1 MKNAQVSKDRE
12 FLTSGPTLQKMQDE
26 LGLGWVSKRSTC
38 RLLSPNSLLRVFAGR
53 AVVSLQVR
61 KGS

>member
-1 MKNAQVSKDRE
+1 
-12 FLTSGPTLQKMQDE
+12 MQDE

-38 RLLSPNSLLRVFAGR
+38 RLLSPNSLLKVFAGR
-53 AVVSLQVR
+53 AVESLQVR